1 MAQMGKTKHN
11 KKRNTAFLYEALVRE
26 MTKAVVSQDKGR
38 KNNIVDILKESFSS
52 NKVLGK
58 ELKLYQTILEST
70 DLDNVT
76 AEKLLY
82 KIREAYSEL
91 DEQEIYNAQ
100 STVVNRINKEIG
112 SDVYNNFVPN
122 YKSIATVSQLFG
134 ADSTALGIK
143 RGVILEQQVL
153 ETITSST
160 TKEPKDEMKPID
172 NIVFKTFTSKF
183 NEVYGEDLLSEQKE
197 LLNRYILSFSSDI
210 DMKIYLNEELG
221 RLHTALQEAL
231 SAEEVRS
238 DESMTE
244 STNSVIQM
252 IEQFKNIPV
261 DKSLIEKVLK
271 IQNLV
276 HEISAQ

>member
-1 MAQMGKTKHN
+1 MGKTKHN

-26 MTKAVVSQDKGR
+26 MTKAVVSQDKER

-52 NKVLGK
+52 SKVLGR
-58 ELKLYQTILEST
+58 ELRLYQIILESS
-70 DLDNVT
+70 DLDDVT

-91 DEQEIYNAQ
+91 DEQEIYDAQ
-100 STVVNRINKEIG
+100 SAVINRINKEIG

-134 ADSTALGIK
+134 VDSTAVGIK

-153 ETITSST
+153 ETLTADTIQESKT
-160 TKEPKDEMKPID
+160 EMKPID

-183 NEVYGEDLLSEQKE
+183 NETYGDDLLSEQKE
-197 LLNRYILSFSSDI
+197 LLNRYILSFSSDT

-221 RLHTALQEAL
+221 RLHGALQQAL
-231 SAEEVRS
+231 ATDEIKS
-238 DESMTE
+238 DNTMT
-244 STNSVIQM
+244 
-252 IEQFKNIPV
+252 
-261 DKSLIEKVLK
+261 
-271 IQNLV
+271 
-276 HEISAQ
+276 

>member
-1 MAQMGKTKHN
+1 MAKTKHN

-26 MTKAVVSQDKGR
+26 MTKAVVSQDKER
-38 KNNIVDILKESFSS
+38 KNNIVNILKESFSS
-52 NKVLGK
+52 NKILGR
-58 ELKLYQTILEST
+58 ELKLYQAILEST
-70 DLDNVT
+70 DLDNIT

-91 DEQEIYNAQ
+91 DEQEIYDAQ
-100 STVVNRINKEIG
+100 SSVINRINKEIG

-134 ADSTALGIK
+134 VDSTAVGIK

-153 ETITSST
+153 KTLTANTIEESKT
-160 TKEPKDEMKPID
+160 EMKPID

-183 NEVYGEDLLSEQKE
+183 NETYGDNLLSEQKE
-197 LLNRYILSFSSDI
+197 LLNQYILSFSSDI

-221 RLHTALQEAL
+221 RLHGALQQAL
-231 SAEEVRS
+231 ATDEIKS
-238 DESMTE
+238 DNTMTE
-244 STNSVIQM
+244 STNSVINM
-252 IEQFKNIPV
+252 IEEFRDTPV
-261 DKSLIEKVLK
+261 DKNLVEKVLK

-276 HEISAQ
+276 HEISA

>member
-1 MAQMGKTKHN
+1 MAKTKHN

-26 MTKAVVSQDKGR
+26 MTKAVVSQDKER

-52 NKVLGK
+52 NRILGR
-58 ELKLYQTILEST
+58 ELKLYQAILEST
-70 DLDNVT
+70 DLDDVT

-91 DEQEIYNAQ
+91 DEQEIYDAQ
-100 STVVNRINKEIG
+100 SAVINRINKEIG
-112 SDVYNNFVPN
+112 SGVYNNFVPN

-134 ADSTALGIK
+134 ADSTAVGIK

-153 ETITSST
+153 QTLTANTIEESKT
-160 TKEPKDEMKPID
+160 EMKPID

-183 NEVYGEDLLSEQKE
+183 NETYGDDLLSEQKE

-221 RLHTALQEAL
+221 RLHGALQQAL
-231 SAEEVRS
+231 ATDEIKS
-238 DESMTE
+238 DNTMTE
-244 STNSVIQM
+244 STNSVINM
-252 IEQFKNIPV
+252 IEEFRDTPV
-261 DKSLIEKVLK
+261 DKSLVEKVLK

-276 HEISAQ
+276 HEITA

>member
-1 MAQMGKTKHN
+1 MAKTKHN

-26 MTKAVVSQDKGR
+26 MTKAVVSQDKER

-52 NKVLGK
+52 KRILGK

-70 DLDNVT
+70 DLESVT

-100 STVVNRINKEIG
+100 SAVIDRINKEVG
-112 SDVYNNFVPN
+112 SEVYNNFVPN

-134 ADSTALGIK
+134 ADSTAVGIK
-143 RGVILEQQVL
+143 RGVILEQQIL

-160 TKEPKDEMKPID
+160 TEESKTEMKPID

-183 NEVYGEDLLSEQKE
+183 NEVYGDDLLSEQKE
-197 LLNRYILSFSSDI
+197 LLNRYILSFSSDTDI
-210 DMKIYLNEELG
+210 KIYLNEELG
-221 RLHTALQEAL
+221 RLHTALQTAL
-231 SAEEVRS
+231 NTEEVKS
-238 DESMTE
+238 DQNMTE
-244 STNSVIQM
+244 STNSVIKM
-252 IEQFKNIPV
+252 IDEFKAQPV
-261 DKSLIEKVLK
+261 DKNLVEKVLK

-276 HEISAQ
+276 HEISA

>member
-1 MAQMGKTKHN
+1 MAKTKHN

-26 MTKAVVSQDKGR
+26 MTKAVVSQDKER

-52 NKVLGK
+52 NKVLGR
-58 ELKLYQTILEST
+58 ELKLYQAILEST
-70 DLDNVT
+70 DLDDVT

-91 DEQEIYNAQ
+91 DEQEIYDAQ
-100 STVVNRINKEIG
+100 SSVINRINKEIG

-134 ADSTALGIK
+134 ADSTAVGIK
-143 RGVILEQQVL
+143 RGVLLEQQVL
-153 ETITSST
+153 KTLTANTI
-160 TKEPKDEMKPID
+160 KESKTEMKPID

-183 NEVYGEDLLSEQKE
+183 NETYGDDLLSEQKE
-197 LLNRYILSFSSDI
+197 LLNRYILSFSSGT

-221 RLHTALQEAL
+221 RLYTALHQAL
-231 SAEEVRS
+231 VTDEIKS
-238 DESMTE
+238 DEAMAK
-244 STNSVIQM
+244 STNSVIEM
-252 IEQFKNIPV
+252 IEEFRNTPV
-261 DKSLIEKVLK
+261 DKSLVEKVLK

-276 HEISAQ
+276 HEITA

>member
-1 MAQMGKTKHN
+1 MGKTKHN

-26 MTKAVVSQDKGR
+26 MTKAVVSQDKER

-58 ELKLYQTILEST
+58 ELRLYQTILESS
-70 DLDNVT
+70 DLDDVT

-91 DEQEIYNAQ
+91 DEQEIYDAQ
-100 STVVNRINKEIG
+100 SAVIKRINKEIG

-134 ADSTALGIK
+134 ADSTAVGIK

-153 ETITSST
+153 KTLTANTVEESKT
-160 TKEPKDEMKPID
+160 EMKPID

-183 NEVYGEDLLSEQKE
+183 NETYGDDLLSEQKE

-221 RLHTALQEAL
+221 RLHGALQQAL
-231 SAEEVRS
+231 ATDEIKS
-238 DESMTE
+238 DNTMTE
-244 STNSVIQM
+244 STNSVINM
-252 IEQFKNIPV
+252 IEEFRDTPV
-261 DKSLIEKVLK
+261 DKNLVEKVLK

-276 HEISAQ
+276 HEISA

>member
-1 MAQMGKTKHN
+1 MAKTKHN

-26 MTKAVVSQDKGR
+26 MTKAVVSQDKER
-38 KNNIVDILKESFSS
+38 KNNIVNILKESFSS
-52 NKVLGK
+52 NKILGR
-58 ELKLYQTILEST
+58 ELKLYQAILEST
-70 DLDNVT
+70 DLNDIT

-91 DEQEIYNAQ
+91 DEQEIYDAQ
-100 STVVNRINKEIG
+100 SSVINRINKEIG

-134 ADSTALGIK
+134 ADSTAVGIK

-153 ETITSST
+153 KALTANTVEESKT
-160 TKEPKDEMKPID
+160 EMKPID

-183 NEVYGEDLLSEQKE
+183 NETYGDDLLSEQKE

-221 RLHTALQEAL
+221 RLHGALQQAL
-231 SAEEVRS
+231 ATDEIKS
-238 DESMTE
+238 DNTMTE
-244 STNSVIQM
+244 STNSVINM
-252 IEQFKNIPV
+252 IEEFRDTPV
-261 DKSLIEKVLK
+261 DKSLVEKVLK

-276 HEISAQ
+276 HEITA

>member
-1 MAQMGKTKHN
+1 MAKTKHN

-26 MTKAVVSQDKGR
+26 MTKSVVSQDKER

-52 NKVLGK
+52 NKILGK
-58 ELKLYQTILEST
+58 ELKLYHAILESS
-70 DLDNVT
+70 DLDPVT

-100 STVVNRINKEIG
+100 SAVINRINKEIG

-134 ADSTALGIK
+134 ADSTAVGIK

-153 ETITSST
+153 ETLTANTIEESKT
-160 TKEPKDEMKPID
+160 EMKPID
-172 NIVFKTFTSKF
+172 NIVFKTFTNKF
-183 NEVYGEDLLSEQKE
+183 NETYSDDLLSEQKE
-197 LLNRYILSFSSDI
+197 LLNQYILSFSSDI
-210 DMKIYLNEELG
+210 DMKIYLNEELE
-221 RLHTALQEAL
+221 RLHTALQQAL
-231 SAEEVRS
+231 STEEIKS
-238 DESMTE
+238 DNNMTE
-244 STNSVIQM
+244 STNSVINM
-252 IEQFKNIPV
+252 IEEFRDTPV

-276 HEISAQ
+276 HEITA

>member
-1 MAQMGKTKHN
+1 MAKTKHN

-26 MTKAVVSQDKGR
+26 MTKAVVSQDKER

-52 NKVLGK
+52 SKILGR

-70 DLDNVT
+70 DLDDVT

-82 KIREAYSEL
+82 KIREAHSEL
-91 DEQEIYNAQ
+91 DEQEIYDAQ
-100 STVVNRINKEIG
+100 SAVINRINKEIG
-112 SDVYNNFVPN
+112 SGVYNNFVPN

-134 ADSTALGIK
+134 ADSTAVGIK

-153 ETITSST
+153 ETLTANTIEESKT
-160 TKEPKDEMKPID
+160 EMKPID

-183 NEVYGEDLLSEQKE
+183 NETYGDDLLSEQKE

-221 RLHTALQEAL
+221 RLHGALQQAL
-231 SAEEVRS
+231 ATDEIKS
-238 DESMTE
+238 DNTMTE
-244 STNSVIQM
+244 STNSVINM
-252 IEQFKNIPV
+252 IEEFRDTPV
-261 DKSLIEKVLK
+261 DKNLVEKVLK

-276 HEISAQ
+276 HEITA

>member
-1 MAQMGKTKHN
+1 MGKTKHN

-26 MTKAVVSQDKGR
+26 MTKAVVSQDKER

-58 ELKLYQTILEST
+58 ELRLYQTILESS
-70 DLDNVT
+70 DLDDVT

-91 DEQEIYNAQ
+91 DEQEVYDAQ
-100 STVVNRINKEIG
+100 STVINRINKEIG

-134 ADSTALGIK
+134 ADSTAVGIK
-143 RGVILEQQVL
+143 RGVLLEQQVL
-153 ETITSST
+153 ETLTANTI
-160 TKEPKDEMKPID
+160 KESKTEMKPID

-183 NEVYGEDLLSEQKE
+183 NETYGDDLLSEQKE
-197 LLNRYILSFSSDI
+197 LLNRYILSFSSDT

-221 RLHTALQEAL
+221 RLHGALQQAL
-231 SAEEVRS
+231 ATDEIKS
-238 DESMTE
+238 DNTMTE
-244 STNSVIQM
+244 STNSVINM
-252 IEQFKNIPV
+252 IEEFRNTPV
-261 DKSLIEKVLK
+261 DKSLVEKVLK

-276 HEISAQ
+276 HEITA

>member
-1 MAQMGKTKHN
+1 MGKTKHN

-26 MTKAVVSQDKGR
+26 MTKAVVSQDKER

-52 NKVLGK
+52 SKVLGR
-58 ELKLYQTILEST
+58 ELRLYQIILESS
-70 DLDNVT
+70 DLDDVT

-91 DEQEIYNAQ
+91 DEQEIYDAQ
-100 STVVNRINKEIG
+100 SAVINRINKEIG

-134 ADSTALGIK
+134 VDSTAVGIK

-153 ETITSST
+153 ETLTADTIQESKT
-160 TKEPKDEMKPID
+160 EMKPID

-183 NEVYGEDLLSEQKE
+183 NETYGDGLLSEQKE
-197 LLNRYILSFSSDI
+197 LLNRYILSFSSDT
-210 DMKIYLNEELG
+210 DMMIYLNEELG
-221 RLHTALQEAL
+221 RLHGALQQAL
-231 SAEEVRS
+231 ATDEIKS
-238 DESMTE
+238 DNTMTE
-244 STNSVIQM
+244 STNSVIGM
-252 IEQFKNIPV
+252 IEEFRNTPV
-261 DKSLIEKVLK
+261 DKNLIEKVLK

-276 HEISAQ
+276 HEITA